1 MVRDARHARQGG
13 GDLGWLRR
21 FLGEAAARA
30 LCTQLSATGLTADS
44 GDQPA
49 NWQKLVKTGKQD
61 FYDLFHRTFCHS
73 WMAPWEHLASKE
85 LWLSR

>member
-1 MVRDARHARQGG
+1 MAEEV
-13 GDLGWLRR
+13 
-21 FLGEAAARA
+21 FGEAAARA

-61 FYDLFHRTFCHS
+61 FYDLVHRTFC
-73 WMAPWEHLASKE
+73 
-85 LWLSR
+85 